1 MQRSLTWSDMW
12 KMSPLRLAF
21 AIRSVYDQ
29 LPSRDN
35 LQKWGLVEYTKCGL
49 CGGTETLH
57 HVLSN
62 CTYALANGRYTWR
75 HNQVLREV
83 CEAAKAAVSK
93 ANSRTIPNQRKI
105 YFLREGFAHLCRKR
119 CQTPRRDIL
128 AEAND
133 WTVAADL
140 EGMRHYPQVLLE
152 SGKRPDLVLVSS
164 STDVIILV
172 ELTVPWEDRHQ
183 YSNALKADKYAD
195 LSMDLELKGYRTDL
209 FPIEVGA
216 RGVVGRSTYAF
227 LAKIGL
233 SSRERKKAMI
243 RMSEAAEASFW
254 IWHMRSQKK
263 S

>member
-1 MQRSLTWSDMW
+1 MEQDRVTRAVQQSQQGKWITWEDVMQRSLTWSDGRKIW

-35 LQKWGLVEYTKCGL
+35 FQKLGLVEDTKCGL
-49 CGGTETLH
+49 RGRTETLH

-62 CTYALANGRYTWR
+62 CTYALANGRYIWR

-93 ANSRTIPNQRKI
+93 ANSRTIANQRKI
-105 YFLREGFAHLCRKR
+105 YFLRYGFAHLCRKR

-133 WTVAADL
+133 WTIAADL
-140 EGMRHYPQVLLE
+140 GMRHYHQVLIE

-164 STDVIILV
+164 SLDAIILV
-172 ELTVPWEDRHQ
+172 ELTVPWEERLQ
-183 YSNALKADKYAD
+183 YSNALKADKHAD
-195 LSMDLELKGYRTDL
+195 LSMDLEAKGYRTDL

-216 RGVVGRSTYAF
+216 RGGLKSAGR
-227 LAKIGL
+227 LML
-233 SSRERKKAMI
+233 S
-243 RMSEAAEASFW
+243 
-254 IWHMRSQKK
+254 
-263 S
+263 

>member
-1 MQRSLTWSDMW
+1 
-12 KMSPLRLAF
+12 MSPLRLAF

-35 LQKWGLVEYTKCGL
+35 LQKRGLVEDTKCGL

-93 ANSRTIPNQRKI
+93 ANSRTIANQRKI
-105 YFLREGFAHLCRKR
+105 YFLREGFAHLCKKR

-140 EGMRHYPQVLLE
+140 EGIRHYPQVLIE

-164 STDVIILV
+164 STDAIILV
-172 ELTVPWEDRHQ
+172 ELTVPWEDRLQ

-195 LSMDLELKGYRTDL
+195 LTMDLEAKGYRTDL

-216 RGVVGRSTYAF
+216 RGVVGRSTYRSGIILD
-227 LAKIGL
+227 LAHEEPEEVL
-233 SSRERKKAMI
+233 SHFTEAGESRRPPV
-243 RMSEAAEASFW
+243 
-254 IWHMRSQKK
+254 
-263 S
+263 